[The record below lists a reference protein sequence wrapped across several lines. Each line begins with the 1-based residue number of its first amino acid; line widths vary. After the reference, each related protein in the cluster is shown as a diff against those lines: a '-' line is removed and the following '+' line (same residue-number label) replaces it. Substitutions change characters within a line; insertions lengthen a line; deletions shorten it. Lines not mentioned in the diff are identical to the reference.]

1 MGTEVK
7 RKLMI
12 HKSNDESYDKKNQK
26 QTEEDAALHV
36 EMQEALRVLASDNEA
51 MKQQLKQA
59 VVMLASV
66 DNADFE
72 QLEQTAEIMAGLDS

>member
-1 MGTEVK
+1 MQRFLADNG
-7 RKLMI
+7 
-12 HKSNDESYDKKNQK
+12 YDADTLCQHEK

>member
-1 MGTEVK
+1 
-7 RKLMI
+7 
-12 HKSNDESYDKKNQK
+12 
-26 QTEEDAALHV
+26 
-36 EMQEALRVLASDNEA
+36 

-72 QLEQTAEIMAGLDS
+72 QLEQTAEIMASLDS